1 MPACGKGF
9 VKWVDGGR
17 ECMASE
23 ATTGSAG
30 AEGSGGSRGLVVFG
44 RRVPVGVWW
53 GLLELFALTG
63 LAVAQ
68 PLLDVTGKA
77 PDFFLL
83 HRSDRAQILLLVAL
97 IVLAPAAG
105 LWAAEVLAWL
115 VAGERVRRL
124 VHLVWVT
131 GLFCLLA
138 LEVAKKLTPLRGRRL
153 VLAALVVG
161 LAAGWVYARWAP
173 IRLWLRYLAPA
184 PLVFALVFATLSP
197 TAELI
202 VPARASSEGAVATTQ
217 TRPGQPLPPVVM
229 VLFDEFPLQSL
240 LDSSGHVDRR
250 VYPNFAG
257 FADQATWYR
266 NATGIGGWTPFA
278 VPSMLSG
285 TWPTR
290 AQRSSVPDRS
300 GWPDNLFTLFDRYY
314 NLKVFETVT
323 QLCPPQRCGQTGTRS
338 GFKTVAKETAKL
350 YRTITSPQD
359 TAADAASVGENPD
372 LGGDDTKKG
381 PTAYFGNLAQDQ
393 VRRVDKFVGSINAED
408 PQPTLYF
415 LHVLLPHSPW
425 KYLPDGRVYNS
436 SSLPN
441 AAVARDVWPTPVQ
454 QLNQQRHLVQ
464 LAYTDKVMAR
474 ILQRL
479 KDQGLYD
486 KSLVV
491 MTADHGEGFTPGNGS
506 RGLGPGNAAQ
516 LMWVPTF
523 IKAPGQTKG
532 RIDDRNWEHVDLL
545 PTIAD
550 IAGLTIPWKVDGH
563 AQTSPPRRQTTDKTF
578 YNHPG
583 EPLHRPGPPNFATVL
598 HGVTDTL
605 IRAHQNGERGFWQ
618 YGATAD
624 WIYQPPAKLGRIG
637 GPPVTAKIRDW
648 DLFGRIDPKAPAVP
662 TLVVGQLTGPAP
674 PQATMVV
681 AVNGQVAATS
691 GLFPMQDGQPATSF
705 AAFVPDFLYRAGPGP
720 PQLQLYLTTKTGSGT
735 QLQPVTIAN
744 GT

>member
-1 MPACGKGF
+1 
-9 VKWVDGGR
+9 
-17 ECMASE
+17 MASE
-23 ATTGSAG
+23 VTTGSAG
-30 AEGSGGSRGLVVFG
+30 AGAGGSGSSRRGVVVFG

-63 LAVAQ
+63 LAIAQ

-83 HRSDRAQILLLVAL
+83 HRSDRTQILLLVAL
-97 IVLAPAAG
+97 IILAPTAI

-138 LEVAKKLTPLRGRRL
+138 LEATKKLTPLRGRRL
-153 VLAALVVG
+153 VLAAVLVG

-184 PLVFALVFATLSP
+184 PLVFALVFATMSP

-202 VPARASSEGAVATTQ
+202 LPARANSTSAVAVPTH
-217 TRPGQPLPPVVM
+217 PGKALPPVVM

-240 LDSSGHVDRR
+240 LDSSGQIDRR

-290 AQRSSVPDRS
+290 AQRNSVPDRS

-314 NLKVFETVT
+314 NLKAFETVT

-359 TAADAASVGENPD
+359 TAVDPASVGEDPTLNQ
-372 LGGDDTKKG
+372 DTASSAG
-381 PTAYFGNLAQDQ
+381 PTAYFANIKLDQ
-393 VRRVDKFVGSINAED
+393 VNRVDRFVRSINAED

-415 LHVLLPHSPW
+415 LHVLLPHAPF
-425 KYLPDGRVYNS
+425 KYLADGKVYNS
-436 SSLPN
+436 GSLRG
-441 AAVARDVWPTPVQ
+441 ASGVWPSRQ
-454 QLNQQRHLVQ
+454 LQLNQQRHLIQ
-464 LAYTDKVMAR
+464 LAYTDKVIAR
-474 ILQRL
+474 ILKRL

-491 MTADHGEGFTPGNGS
+491 MTADHGEGFTPGNP
-506 RGLGPGNAAQ
+506 RRLLAEGNAAQ
-516 LMWVPTF
+516 LMWVPMLL
-523 IKAPGQTKG
+523 KAPGQTKG

-550 IAGLTIPWKVDGH
+550 IAGLSIPWKVDGL
-563 AQTSPPRRQTTDKTF
+563 AQTGPPRRQTTDKTF
-578 YNHPG
+578 FNHPG
-583 EPLHRPGPPNFATVL
+583 QPLHRPGPPNFATVL

-605 IRAHQNGERGFWQ
+605 IRAHQHGERGFWQ

-637 GPPVTAKIRDW
+637 GPPVEVKVRDW
-648 DLFGRIDPKAPAVP
+648 DLFGHIDSKSPAVP
-662 TLVVGQLTGPAP
+662 SLIAGQLTGPAP

-681 AVNGQVAATS
+681 AVNGQVGATS
-691 GLFPMQDGQPATSF
+691 SLFSTQDGQPATSF
-705 AAFVPDFLYRAGPGP
+705 AALVPDFLYRAGPGP
-720 PQLQLYLTTKTGSGT
+720 PQLQLYLATPSGGGH
-735 QLQPVTIAN
+735 QLQPVTIAS

>member
-1 MPACGKGF
+1 M
-9 VKWVDGGR
+9 
-17 ECMASE
+17 SE
-23 ATTGSAG
+23 
-30 AEGSGGSRGLVVFG
+30 RV
-44 RRVPVGVWW
+44 RRIPVGVWW
-53 GLLELFALTG
+53 GLVELVALTG

-97 IVLAPAAG
+97 IVAAPPLV
-105 LWAAEVLAWL
+105 LWTVEVLAWL
-115 VAGERVRRL
+115 AAGEPARRL
-124 VHLVWVT
+124 VHLAMVT
-131 GLFCLLA
+131 GLFCVLG
-138 LEVAKKLTPLRGRRL
+138 LEVAKKLTGLRGRRL
-153 VLAALVVG
+153 LLAALLLG
-161 LAAGWVYARWAP
+161 LGAGLVYARWAP

-197 TAELI
+197 SAELI
-202 VPARASSEGAVATTQ
+202 LPARASSATAVPVQ
-217 TRPGQPLPPVVM
+217 TRPGRPLPPVVM

-240 LDSSGHVDRR
+240 LDSSGHIDRR

-278 VPSMLSG
+278 VPSMLAG
-285 TWPTR
+285 TWPTT

-300 GWPDNLFTLFDRYY
+300 GWPDNLFTLLDRYY

-323 QLCPPQRCGQTGTRS
+323 QLCPAQRCGQTGTRS
-338 GFKTVAKETAKL
+338 GFSTVAKQTAKL
-350 YRTITSPQD
+350 YRTILTPHDTAVDPATVGEDPTLDQD
-359 TAADAASVGENPD
+359 TANSA
-372 LGGDDTKKG
+372 G
-381 PTAYFGNLAQDQ
+381 PKAYMGNIKLDQ
-393 VRRVDKFVGSINAED
+393 VNRVDRFVDSIKAGD

-415 LHVLLPHSPW
+415 LHVLLPHAPF
-425 KYLPDGRVYNS
+425 KYLPDGKAYNS
-436 SSLPN
+436 GSLRG
-441 AAVARDVWPTPVQ
+441 ATGVWPTRML

-491 MTADHGEGFTPGNGS
+491 MTADHGEGFTPGNP
-506 RGLGPGNAAQ
+506 RRLLAEGNAAQ
-516 LMWVPTF
+516 LMWVPAF

-545 PTIAD
+545 PTMAD
-550 IAGLTIPWKVDGH
+550 LIGLTIPWKVDGVS
-563 AQTSPPRRQTTDKTF
+563 QTGPPGRQSSDKTF

-605 IRAHQNGERGFWQ
+605 IRAHQHGDRGFWQ

-637 GPPVTAKIRDW
+637 GAPLTAKVRDW
-648 DLFGRIDPKAPAVP
+648 DLFSRIDPKAAAVP
-662 TLVVGQLTGPAP
+662 TLVVGELAGAVPAK
-674 PQATMVV
+674 ARMVV
-681 AVNGQVAATS
+681 AVNGKVGATS
-691 GLFPMQDGQPATSF
+691 GFFPMQDGQAATSF
-705 AAFVPDFLYRAGPGP
+705 AALVPDFLYHAGPGP
-720 PQLQLYLTTKTGSGT
+720 PQLQLYLSTGTGGGSR
-735 QLQPVTIAN
+735 QLQPVTVAS

>member
-1 MPACGKGF
+1 M
-9 VKWVDGGR
+9 
-17 ECMASE
+17 SE
-23 ATTGSAG
+23 
-30 AEGSGGSRGLVVFG
+30 RL
-44 RRVPVGVWW
+44 RRVPAGVWW

-68 PLLDVTGKA
+68 PLLDVIGKA

-83 HRSDRAQILLLVAL
+83 HRSDRAQILLLMAL
-97 IVLAPAAG
+97 IVLAPTAG
-105 LWAAEVLAWL
+105 LWAVEVLAWL

-124 VHLVWVT
+124 VHLAWVT

-138 LEVAKKLTPLRGRRL
+138 LEVAKKLTGLRGRRL
-153 VLAALVVG
+153 VLAAVVLG
-161 LAAGWVYARWAP
+161 LAAGLVYARWAP

-202 VPARASSEGAVATTQ
+202 LPARAAADGAVPVQ
-217 TRPGQPLPPVVM
+217 THPGRPLPPVVM

-240 LDSSGHVDRR
+240 LDSSGQIDRR

-257 FADQATWYR
+257 FAGQATWYR

-285 TWPTR
+285 TWPTM
-290 AQRSSVPDRS
+290 AQRASVPDRS

-314 NLKVFETVT
+314 HLKVFETVT
-323 QLCPPQRCGQTGTRS
+323 QLCPPQRCGQTGSRS
-338 GFKTVAKETAKL
+338 GFTTVAKETAKL
-350 YRTITSPQD
+350 YRTITSPHD

-372 LGGDDTKKG
+372 LAGADTKKG

-393 VRRVDKFVGSINAED
+393 VRRVDRFVDSINAED

-415 LHVLLPHSPW
+415 LHVLLPHTPW
-425 KYLPDGRVYNS
+425 KYLPDGKVYNS

-486 KSLVV
+486 KSLIV

-516 LMWVPTF
+516 LMWVPAF

-550 IAGLTIPWKVDGH
+550 IVGLTIPWKVDGLS
-563 AQTSPPRRQTTDKTF
+563 QVGPPRRQTTDKTF

-583 EPLHRPGPPNFATVL
+583 EPLHRPGPPNFAAVL

-605 IRAHQNGERGFWQ
+605 VRAHQNGDRGFWQ

-624 WIYQPPAKLGRIG
+624 WIYRPPAKLGHIG
-637 GPPVTAKIRDW
+637 GPPVAAKIRDW
-648 DLFGRIDPKAPAVP
+648 DLFRRIDPKAPAAP
-662 TLVVGQLTGPAP
+662 TLITGQLTGPDP
-674 PQATMVV
+674 PAQATMVV

-691 GLFPMQDGQPATSF
+691 GFFPTQDGQPANSF
-705 AAFVPDFLYRAGPGP
+705 AALVPDFLYHAGPGP
-720 PQLQLYLTTKTGSGT
+720 PQLQLYLTTRTGNGT
-735 QLQPVTIAN
+735 QLQPVTVAS

>member
-1 MPACGKGF
+1 
-9 VKWVDGGR
+9 
-17 ECMASE
+17 MASE
-23 ATTGSAG
+23 VTTGSGG
-30 AEGSGGSRGLVVFG
+30 AEGSGGPRGLVVFG
-44 RRVPVGVWW
+44 RRLPVGVWW

-97 IVLAPAAG
+97 IVLVPTAL

-153 VLAALVVG
+153 VLAAVVVG

-202 VPARASSEGAVATTQ
+202 LPARATGEGGLATQ
-217 TRPGQPLPPVVM
+217 THPGRPLPPVVM

-240 LDSSGHVDRR
+240 LDSSGQIDRR

-290 AQRSSVPDRS
+290 AQRSAVPDRS

-314 NLKVFETVT
+314 HLKVFETVT
-323 QLCPPQRCGQTGTRS
+323 QLCPSQRCGQTGSRS
-338 GFKTVAKETAKL
+338 GFTTVAKETAKL
-350 YRTITSPQD
+350 YRTITSPHD
-359 TAADAASVGENPD
+359 TAVDPATVGEDPT
-372 LGGDDTKKG
+372 LGGDATKKG

-393 VRRVDKFVGSINAED
+393 VHRVDQFVGSINAED

-415 LHVLLPHSPW
+415 LHLLLPHTPW

-441 AAVARDVWPTPVQ
+441 AAVARNVWPTPVQ
-454 QLNQQRHLVQ
+454 QLDQQRHLVQ
-464 LAYTDKVMAR
+464 LAYTDKVIAR

-516 LMWVPTF
+516 LMWVPML
-523 IKAPGQTKG
+523 IKQPGQTKG

-550 IAGLTIPWKVDGH
+550 LAGLTIPWKVDGLP
-563 AQTSPPRRQTTDKTF
+563 QTGPPRRQSTDKTF

-605 IRAHQNGERGFWQ
+605 VRAHQHGERGFWQ

-637 GPPVTAKIRDW
+637 GAPVSAKIRDW
-648 DLFGRIDPKAPAVP
+648 DLFTRIDPKAPAVP
-662 TLVVGQLTGPAP
+662 TLIVGQLNGAVPA
-674 PQATMVV
+674 QATMVV
-681 AVNGQVAATS
+681 AVNGRVGATS
-691 GLFPMQDGQPATSF
+691 GFFAMQDGQPATSF

-720 PQLQLYLTTKTGSGT
+720 PQLQLYLTTRTGSGT
-735 QLQPVTIAN
+735 QLQPVTVAS

>member
-1 MPACGKGF
+1 
-9 VKWVDGGR
+9 
-17 ECMASE
+17 MASE
-23 ATTGSAG
+23 VTTGSGG
-30 AEGSGGSRGLVVFG
+30 AEGSGGSRGVVVLG

-97 IVLAPAAG
+97 IVLAPTAL

-138 LEVAKKLTPLRGRRL
+138 LEVAKKLTGLRGRRL

-202 VPARASSEGAVATTQ
+202 LPARATGEGTLATQ
-217 TRPGQPLPPVVM
+217 VHPGRPLPPVVM

-240 LDSSGHVDRR
+240 LDSSGQIDRR

-290 AQRSSVPDRS
+290 AQRSAVPDRS

-314 NLKVFETVT
+314 HLKVFETVT
-323 QLCPPQRCGQTGTRS
+323 QLCPPQRCGQTGSRS

-359 TAADAASVGENPD
+359 TTVDPATVGEDPTLNQDAPESA
-372 LGGDDTKKG
+372 G
-381 PTAYFGNLAQDQ
+381 PTAYFGNLKQDQ
-393 VRRVDKFVGSINAED
+393 VNRVDRFVNSINAGD

-415 LHVLLPHSPW
+415 LHVLLPHAPF
-425 KYLPDGRVYNS
+425 KYLADGKVYNS
-436 SSLPN
+436 GSLRG
-441 AAVARDVWPTPVQ
+441 ATGVWPTRLL

-464 LAYTDKVMAR
+464 LAYTDKVIAR

-491 MTADHGEGFTPGNGS
+491 MTADHGEGFTPGNP
-506 RGLGPGNAAQ
+506 RRLLAEGNAAQ
-516 LMWVPTF
+516 LMWVPAL

-550 IAGLTIPWKVDGH
+550 IAGLTIPWKVDGLS
-563 AQTSPPRRQTTDKTF
+563 QTGPPRRQTTDKTF

-583 EPLHRPGPPNFATVL
+583 EPLHRPGPPNLATVL

-605 IRAHQNGERGFWQ
+605 VRAHQHGDRGFWQ

-624 WIYQPPAKLGRIG
+624 WIYQPPTKLGSIG
-637 GPPVTAKIRDW
+637 GAPVSAKIRDW
-648 DLFGRIDPKAPAVP
+648 DLFTHIDPKAPAVP
-662 TLVVGQLTGPAP
+662 TLVVGQLNGRAP

-681 AVNGQVAATS
+681 AVNGKVAATA
-691 GLFPMQDGQPATSF
+691 GFFAMQDGQPATSF
-705 AAFVPDFLYRAGPGP
+705 AALVPDFLYRAGPGP
-720 PQLQLYLTTKTGSGT
+720 PQLQLYLTTRTGGGT
-735 QLQPVTIAN
+735 QLQPVTVAS

>member
-1 MPACGKGF
+1 MGVGRQRSSQATVWRRRILPLAGSHGPRPAPTPAVRTPPATWNRADTLVLLSWSSVHDNEETGLSNVAEDVPLAPARGAGGLLGKLP
-9 VKWVDGGR
+9 K
-17 ECMASE
+17 
-23 ATTGSAG
+23 
-30 AEGSGGSRGLVVFG
+30 GL
-44 RRVPVGVWW
+44 WW

-97 IVLAPAAG
+97 IVLVPAAG

-202 VPARASSEGAVATTQ
+202 LPARADSEGAVATQ

-240 LDSSGHVDRR
+240 LDSSGQVDRR
-250 VYPNFAG
+250 VYPSLAG

-314 NLKVFETVT
+314 HLKVFETVT

-359 TAADAASVGENPD
+359 AAVDPATVGEDP
-372 LGGDDTKKG
+372 
-381 PTAYFGNLAQDQ
+381 
-393 VRRVDKFVGSINAED
+393 D
-408 PQPTLYF
+408 PQPGHTRFRRPQGLLGQHQARPTQPGGP
-415 LHVLLPHSPW
+415 LHRLDQRRGPPADPVLPARPAAPLAVQVSRRRQGLQLGLPAW
-425 KYLPDGRVYNS
+425 GDRG
-436 SSLPN
+436 
-441 AAVARDVWPTPVQ
+441 WPSRLL

-464 LAYTDKVMAR
+464 LAYTDKVVAR

-491 MTADHGEGFTPGNGS
+491 MTADHGEGFTPGNP
-506 RGLGPGNAAQ
+506 RRLLAEGNAAQ

-550 IAGLTIPWKVDGH
+550 IVGLSIPRKVDGL
-563 AQTSPPRRQTTDKTF
+563 AQTGPPRRQTTDKTF

-618 YGATAD
+618 YRSHRR
-624 WIYQPPAKLGRIG
+624 L
-637 GPPVTAKIRDW
+637 
-648 DLFGRIDPKAPAVP
+648 DL
-662 TLVVGQLTGPAP
+662 PAP
-674 PQATMVV
+674 RQARPHRRPP
-681 AVNGQVAATS
+681 GHR
-691 GLFPMQDGQPATSF
+691 QDPR
-705 AAFVPDFLYRAGPGP
+705 LGPVRP
-720 PQLQLYLTTKTGSGT
+720 HRP
-735 QLQPVTIAN
+735 
-744 GT
+744 

>member
-1 MPACGKGF
+1 
-9 VKWVDGGR
+9 
-17 ECMASE
+17 MAGE
-23 ATTGSAG
+23 VTTGSGG
-30 AEGSGGSRGLVVFG
+30 AEGSKGPRGLVVFG
-44 RRVPVGVWW
+44 RRVPAGVWW

-63 LAVAQ
+63 LALAQ

-83 HRSDRAQILLLVAL
+83 HRADRAQILLLVAP
-97 IVLAPAAG
+97 IVLAPTA
-105 LWAAEVLAWL
+105 LLCAAEVLAWL
-115 VAGERVRRL
+115 VAGERIRRL

-138 LEVAKKLTPLRGRRL
+138 LEVAKKLTGLRGRRL
-153 VLAALVVG
+153 VLAALVLG

-202 VPARASSEGAVATTQ
+202 LPAQATGEGALATRTH
-217 TRPGQPLPPVVM
+217 PGRPLPPVVM

-240 LDSSGHVDRR
+240 LDSSGHIDRR

-285 TWPTR
+285 TWPTW
-290 AQRSSVPDRS
+290 AQRSAVPDRS
-300 GWPDNLFTLFDRYY
+300 GWPDNLFTMFDRYY
-314 NLKVFETVT
+314 HLKVFETVT
-323 QLCPPQRCGQTGTRS
+323 QLCPSQRCGQTGSRS
-338 GFKTVAKETAKL
+338 GFETVARETAKL

-359 TAADAASVGENPD
+359 TAVDPASVGEDPTLNQ
-372 LGGDDTKKG
+372 DTPGSAG
-381 PTAYFGNLAQDQ
+381 PMAYFGNLRLDQ
-393 VRRVDKFVGSINAED
+393 LNRVDRFVNSINAGD

-415 LHVLLPHSPW
+415 LHVLLPHAPF
-425 KYLPDGRVYNS
+425 KYLADGKVYNS
-436 SSLPN
+436 GSLRG
-441 AAVARDVWPTPVQ
+441 ATGVWPSR
-454 QLNQQRHLVQ
+454 LLHMNQQRHLVQ
-464 LAYTDKVMAR
+464 LAYTDKVIAR
-474 ILQRL
+474 VLQRL
-479 KDQGLYD
+479 NDQGLYD

-491 MTADHGEGFTPGNGS
+491 MTADHGEGFTPGNPRRS
-506 RGLGPGNAAQ
+506 LAEGNAAQ
-516 LMWVPTF
+516 LMWVPML

-550 IAGLTIPWKVDGH
+550 IAGLTIPWKVDGLS
-563 AQTSPPRRQTTDKTF
+563 QTGPPRRQTTDKTF

-583 EPLHRPGPPNFATVL
+583 QPLHRPGPPNFATVL

-605 IRAHQNGERGFWQ
+605 VRAHQNGERGFWQ

-624 WIYQPPAKLGRIG
+624 WIYQPPTRLGSIG
-637 GPPVTAKIRDW
+637 GPPVTVKVRDW
-648 DLFGRIDPKAPAVP
+648 DLFAHIDPKAPAVP
-662 TLVVGQLTGPAP
+662 TLVVGQLDGAVP

-681 AVNGQVAATS
+681 AVNGQVGATS
-691 GLFPMQDGQPATSF
+691 EFFASQDGQPATSF

-720 PQLQLYLTTKTGSGT
+720 PQLQLYLATPNGGSRQLRPVTVASGT
-735 QLQPVTIAN
+735 
-744 GT
+744 

>member
-1 MPACGKGF
+1 
-9 VKWVDGGR
+9 
-17 ECMASE
+17 MASE
-23 ATTGSAG
+23 VTTGSAG
-30 AEGSGGSRGLVVFG
+30 AEGSGGSRGVVVFG

-53 GLLELFALTG
+53 GLVELVALTG

-97 IVLAPAAG
+97 IVAAPPLG
-105 LWAAEVLAWL
+105 LWAVEVLAWL
-115 VAGERVRRL
+115 AAGERARRL
-124 VHLVWVT
+124 VHLVMVT
-131 GLFCLLA
+131 GLFCVLA
-138 LEVAKKLTPLRGRRL
+138 LEVAKKLTGLRGRRL
-153 VLAALVVG
+153 VLAAVLVG
-161 LAAGWVYARWAP
+161 LGAGLVYARWAP

-202 VPARASSEGAVATTQ
+202 LPARSTSNTAVAVQ
-217 TRPGQPLPPVVM
+217 TRPGRPLPPVVM

-240 LDSSGHVDRR
+240 LDSSGRIDRR

-257 FADQATWYR
+257 FADQSTWYR

-285 TWPTR
+285 TWPTWG
-290 AQRSSVPDRS
+290 QRSSVPDRS
-300 GWPDNLFTLFDRYY
+300 GWPDNLFTLLDRYY

-338 GFKTVAKETAKL
+338 GFTTVAKQTAKL

-359 TAADAASVGENPD
+359 TAVDPATVGEDPTLNQ
-372 LGGDDTKKG
+372 DTANSAG
-381 PTAYFGNLAQDQ
+381 PKAYFGNIKQDQ
-393 VRRVDKFVGSINAED
+393 VRRVDRFVDSIKAGD

-415 LHVLLPHSPW
+415 LHVLLPHSPF
-425 KYLPDGRVYNS
+425 KYLADGKVYNS
-436 SSLPN
+436 GSLRG
-441 AAVARDVWPTPVQ
+441 ASGVWPSRLL
-454 QLNQQRHLVQ
+454 QLNQQRHQRHLVQ

-491 MTADHGEGFTPGNGS
+491 MTADHGDGFTPGNSS

-516 LMWVPTF
+516 LMWVPAF
-523 IKAPGQTKG
+523 VKAPGQTKG

-550 IAGLTIPWKVDGH
+550 IVGLTIPWKVDGLS
-563 AQTSPPRRQTTDKTF
+563 QTGPSRRQTTDKTF

-583 EPLHRPGPPNFATVL
+583 VPLHRPGPPNLATAL

-605 IRAHQNGERGFWQ
+605 IRAHQHGERGLWQ
-618 YGATAD
+618 YGSTAD
-624 WIYQPPAKLGRIG
+624 WIYQPPSKLGRIG
-637 GPPVTAKIRDW
+637 GPTMTAKVRDW
-648 DLFGRIDPKAPAVP
+648 DLFSRIDPKAQAVP
-662 TLVVGQLTGPAP
+662 TLVVGQLSTPRPPA
-674 PQATMVV
+674 QATMVV
-681 AVNGQVAATS
+681 AVNGKVGATA
-691 GLFPMQDGQPATSF
+691 GFFPMQDGQPANSF
-705 AAFVPDFLYRAGPGP
+705 AAFVPDFLYHAGPGP
-720 PQLQLYLTTKTGSGT
+720 PQLQLYLATPSGGGR
-735 QLQPVTIAN
+735 QLQPVTIAS

>member
-1 MPACGKGF
+1 M
-9 VKWVDGGR
+9 
-17 ECMASE
+17 
-23 ATTGSAG
+23 SAA
-30 AEGSGGSRGLVVFG
+30 AEGSRGSRGVVVLG
-44 RRVPVGVWW
+44 RRVPAGVWW
-53 GLLELFALTG
+53 GLVELLALTG
-63 LAVAQ
+63 LAIAQ

-83 HRSDRAQILLLVAL
+83 HRSDRTQILLLVAL
-97 IVLAPAAG
+97 IVLAPPLG
-105 LWAAEVLAWL
+105 LWAGEVLAWL
-115 VAGERVRRL
+115 VGGERLRRL
-124 VHLVWVT
+124 VHLAWMT

-153 VLAALVVG
+153 VLAAVVVG
-161 LAAGWVYARWAP
+161 LAAGWVYARWTP

-197 TAELI
+197 SAEL
-202 VPARASSEGAVATTQ
+202 VLPTRAADSKVAVQ
-217 TRPGQPLPPVVM
+217 THPGRPLPPVVM

-240 LDSSGHVDRR
+240 LDSSGRIDRR
-250 VYPNFAG
+250 VYPNFAA

-278 VPSMLSG
+278 VPSMLAG
-285 TWPTR
+285 TWPTA

-314 NLKVFETVT
+314 HLKVFETVT
-323 QLCPPQRCGQTGTRS
+323 QLCPPERCGQTGTRS

-359 TAADAASVGENPD
+359 AAPDAASVGENPD
-372 LGGDDTKKG
+372 LGGDATKKG

-393 VRRVDKFVGSINAED
+393 VRRVDRFISSINAED

-415 LHVLLPHSPW
+415 LHVLLPHAPF
-425 KYLPDGRVYNS
+425 KYLADGKVYNS
-436 SSLPN
+436 GSLRG
-441 AAVARDVWPTPVQ
+441 ATGVWPTRLL

-486 KSLVV
+486 KSLIV
-491 MTADHGEGFTPGNGS
+491 MTADHGEGFTPGNP
-506 RGLGPGNAAQ
+506 RRLLAEGNAAQ
-516 LMWVPTF
+516 LMWVPAF
-523 IKAPGQTKG
+523 IKSPGQTKG

-550 IAGLTIPWKVDGH
+550 IAGLSIPWKVDGVS
-563 AQTSPPRRQTTDKTF
+563 QTGPPGRQTTDKTF

-583 EPLHRPGPPNFATVL
+583 EPLHRPGPPNFAAAL

-605 IRAHQNGERGFWQ
+605 IRAHQNGDRGFWQ
-618 YGATAD
+618 YGSTAD
-624 WIYQPPAKLGRIG
+624 WIYQPPAKVGRIG
-637 GPPVTAKIRDW
+637 GPAVTAKVRDW
-648 DLFGRIDPKAPAVP
+648 DLFSRIDPKAPAVP
-662 TLVVGQLTGPAP
+662 TLIVGQVTGSAPA
-674 PQATMVV
+674 QAAMVV
-681 AVNGQVAATS
+681 AVNGKVAATS

-705 AAFVPDFLYRAGPGP
+705 AALVPDFLYHAGPGP
-720 PQLQLYLTTKTGSGT
+720 PQLQLYLSTKAGGGT
-735 QLQPVTIAN
+735 QLQPVTISS

>member
-1 MPACGKGF
+1 MSTA
-9 VKWVDGGR
+9 
-17 ECMASE
+17 
-23 ATTGSAG
+23 
-30 AEGSGGSRGLVVFG
+30 AEGSGNSRGVVLFG
-44 RRVPVGVWW
+44 RRVPAGVWW
-53 GLLELFALTG
+53 ALVELFALTG
-63 LAVAQ
+63 LAIAQ

-83 HRSDRAQILLLVAL
+83 HRTDRAQILLLVAL

-115 VAGERVRRL
+115 LGGERVRRL

-131 GLFCLLA
+131 GLFCLLG
-138 LEVAKKLTPLRGRRL
+138 LEVAKKLTGLRGRRL
-153 VLAALVVG
+153 VLAALVLG
-161 LAAGWVYARWAP
+161 LGAGLVYARWAP

-197 TAELI
+197 SAELI
-202 VPARASSEGAVATTQ
+202 LPARADAKTAVPVQ
-217 TRPGQPLPPVVM
+217 TRPGKPLPPVVM

-240 LDSSGHVDRR
+240 LDSSGQIDRR

-285 TWPTR
+285 TWPTW

-300 GWPDNLFTLFDRYY
+300 GWPDNLFTLLDRYY
-314 NLKVFETVT
+314 RLKVFETVT
-323 QLCPPQRCGQTGTRS
+323 QLCPAQRCGQTGTQS
-338 GFKTVAKETAKL
+338 SFTTVAKQTAKL

-359 TAADAASVGENPD
+359 TAVDPATVGEDPTLNQ
-372 LGGDDTKKG
+372 DTANSAG
-381 PTAYFGNLAQDQ
+381 PKAYFGNIKQDQ
-393 VRRVDKFVGSINAED
+393 VNRVDRFVDSIKAGD

-415 LHVLLPHSPW
+415 LHVLLPHQPF
-425 KYLPDGRVYNS
+425 KYLADGKVYNS
-436 SSLPN
+436 GSLRG
-441 AAVARDVWPTPVQ
+441 ATGVWPARLLQV
-454 QLNQQRHLVQ
+454 NHQRHLVQ

-486 KSLVV
+486 KSLIV
-491 MTADHGEGFTPGNGS
+491 MTADHGDGFTPGNSS

-516 LMWVPTF
+516 LMWVPAF
-523 IKAPGQTKG
+523 IKSPGQTKG
-532 RIDDRNWEHVDLL
+532 RVDDRNWEHIDLL
-545 PTIAD
+545 PTMAD
-550 IAGLTIPWKVDGH
+550 IIGLTIPWKVDGVSQ
-563 AQTSPPRRQTTDKTF
+563 AGPPGRKTSDKTF

-583 EPLHRPGPPNFATVL
+583 EPLHRPGPPNLKTVL

-605 IRAHQNGERGFWQ
+605 IRAHQNGERGLWQ
-618 YGATAD
+618 YGGTAD

-637 GPPVTAKIRDW
+637 GPAVTAKVQDW
-648 DLFGRIDPKAPAVP
+648 DLFSHIDPKAPAVP
-662 TLVVGQLTGPAP
+662 TLVVGQVTGPAP

-681 AVNGQVAATS
+681 AVNGKVAGTS
-691 GLFPMQDGQPATSF
+691 GLFPMQDGQPANSF
-705 AAFVPDFLYRAGPGP
+705 AAFVPDFLYHAGPGP
-720 PQLQLYLTTKTGSGT
+720 PQLQLYLSTKAGGGT
-735 QLQPVTIAN
+735 QFQPVTVAS